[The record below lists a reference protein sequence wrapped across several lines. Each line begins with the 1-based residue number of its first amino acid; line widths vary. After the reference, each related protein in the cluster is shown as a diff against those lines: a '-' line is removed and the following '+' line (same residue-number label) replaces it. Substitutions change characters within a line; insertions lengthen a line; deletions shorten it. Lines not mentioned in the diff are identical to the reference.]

1 MDSIERI
8 LAAEF
13 EALKNELIAK
23 HREMG
28 MEVTGQWAESL
39 AVETD
44 GYSAK
49 VLAGHS
55 PDGRGRG
62 KQPPSEAIEQWI
74 VAKGI
79 AARLEK
85 EITLGSLAFLI
96 ARKIGREGTKRQNN
110 LVDSVVTPERIQQVI
125 DKIGPAFIME
135 FSNSILT
142 YLKTA
147 A

>member
-1 MDSIERI
+1 MSNIEQE
-8 LAAEF
+8 LSAEF

-23 HREMG
+23 YHE
-28 MEVTGQWAESL
+28 TGSRATGNWAETLS
-39 AVETD
+39 VETE

-49 VLAGHS
+49 IVAGYS
-55 PDGRGRG
+55 TDGRGPG

-85 EITLGSLAFLI
+85 EITLSSLAFLI
-96 ARKIGREGTKRQNN
+96 ARKIGREGWKRQDGI
-110 LVDSVVTPERIQQVI
+110 VDSVVTPERIQQVI
-125 DKIGPAFIME
+125 DKVGPAFIME

-142 YLKTA
+142 YLKATS
-147 A
+147 